1 MILSARMSHTYMT
14 AMVRAALVCPAT
26 EFQTLMFMDT
36 PTTDM
41 LLTMLI
47 ITHITARTIC
57 RLSHLRLCRRSAKTV
72 DSQVSPSRI
81 YDTHQRTSLMECPM
95 GMAQRIHLPV
105 VVPIP
110 ICGDKQ
116 DTTAV
121 DQDPGIQA
129 WFPHPDRPTNTMSRL
144 DTLSPI

>member
-1 MILSARMSHTYMT
+1 MILSARMCHTYMT
-14 AMVRAALVCPAT
+14 AMARAVLVCPAT

-36 PTTDM
+36 HTTDM
-41 LLTMLI
+41 LLI

-81 YDTHQRTSLMECPM
+81 YDTHRRTSLMECPM

-105 VVPIP
+105 AVPIP
-110 ICGDKQ
+110 ICGDKR

-121 DQDPGIQA
+121 GQDPGIQA
-129 WFPHPDRPTNTMSRL
+129 WFPHPGRPTNTMSRL